1 MSLSESPIAKQ
12 NYTFR
17 LLKNETD
24 LKKKG
29 KNVQNTALKH
39 SYWLFNRLPCR
50 KQLNRRSRY

>member
-17 LLKNETD
+17 LSKNETD

-29 KNVQNTALKH
+29 KNVQNVALKH
-39 SYWLFNRLPCR
+39 SYGLFNRLPCR